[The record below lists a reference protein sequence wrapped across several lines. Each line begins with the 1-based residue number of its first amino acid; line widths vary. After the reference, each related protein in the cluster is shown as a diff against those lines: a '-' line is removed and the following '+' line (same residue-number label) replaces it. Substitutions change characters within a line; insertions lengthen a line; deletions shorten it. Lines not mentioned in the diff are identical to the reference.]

1 VQRFVFPEGGRVLA
15 LDPAST
21 TGFAYGAPDADAPEI
36 GSVKFSR
43 EHDVRADVFGRA
55 VAWWRMRMQ
64 TRQPHLLVIEPP
76 IPPGD
81 LWGKSN
87 YDSTVILHGLYAIFI
102 GLAMEWP
109 MPVIEAPTRTW
120 RKYFLGMGNLRRDEA
135 KLAAKRMCRRL
146 KWGDPLTSDE
156 NACEAAGI
164 WAFGCA
170 QVEPTLVRRIE
181 PLFVGGRE

>member
-1 VQRFVFPEGGRVLA
+1 MIEFHAGGRILA

-64 TRQPHLLVIEPP
+64 TRAPHLLVIEPP

-81 LWGKSN
+81 LWGRSN
-87 YDSTVILHGLYAIFI
+87 YDRPACHLRDGT
-102 GLAMEWP
+102 
-109 MPVIEAPTRTW
+109 
-120 RKYFLGMGNLRRDEA
+120 LRR
-135 KLAAKRMCRRL
+135 RHGR
-146 KWGDPLTSDE
+146 GE
-156 NACEAAGI
+156 NTP
-164 WAFGCA
+164 FK
-170 QVEPTLVRRIE
+170 QHL
-181 PLFVGGRE
+181 